1 MNKYIAELYGTF
13 LLVLAIVGTFIM
25 TQSLGAPSYVTL
37 LTVALAV
44 SLVLL
49 SNITI
54 FSKVIT
60 ANELDNVGACAGV
73 VIGNASVDFSLGDQ
87 KGFDDG
93 IKLGITA
100 YVSQVFAN
108 NYSKNDIAIADKIL
122 ASNTDKI
129 INAANTQTFDETI
142 FEGLPMPKNIWD
154 NEKSFSEGS
163 YSGKALSSVEDFK
176 NL

>member
-1 MNKYIAELYGTF
+1 MNILVKLFFF
-13 LLVLAIVGTFIM
+13 LILN
-25 TQSLGAPSYVTL
+25 
-37 LTVALAV
+37 LTINTKIL
-44 SLVLL
+44 
-49 SNITI
+49 
-54 FSKVIT
+54 T

-142 FEGLPMPKNIWD
+142 FEEVIKCYRILSILVMKNADVIKI
-154 NEKSFSEGS
+154 NSK
-163 YSGKALSSVEDFK
+163 KINNIINQRNKLLRRMLSAG
-176 NL
+176 

>member
-1 MNKYIAELYGTF
+1 MKIFLKLIF
-13 LLVLAIVGTFIM
+13 LLILN
-25 TQSLGAPSYVTL
+25 
-37 LTVALAV
+37 
-44 SLVLL
+44 LVINTKIL
-49 SNITI
+49 
-54 FSKVIT
+54 T

-142 FEGLPMPKNIWD
+142 FEEVIKCYRMLSILVMKNADTIKI
-154 NEKSFSEGS
+154 NSK
-163 YSGKALSSVEDFK
+163 KINNIINQRNKLLRRMLSAG
-176 NL
+176 

>member
-1 MNKYIAELYGTF
+1 MNIFVKLFFF
-13 LLVLAIVGTFIM
+13 LILNLAI
-25 TQSLGAPSYVTL
+25 
-37 LTVALAV
+37 
-44 SLVLL
+44 
-49 SNITI
+49 ITKI
-54 FSKVIT
+54 LT

-87 KGFDDG
+87 TGFDDG

-142 FEGLPMPKNIWD
+142 FEEVIKCYRMLSILVMKNADTIKI
-154 NEKSFSEGS
+154 NSK
-163 YSGKALSSVEDFK
+163 KINNIINQRNKLLRRMLSAG
-176 NL
+176 

>member
-1 MNKYIAELYGTF
+1 MNIFVKLFF
-13 LLVLAIVGTFIM
+13 LLILNLAINTKI
-25 TQSLGAPSYVTL
+25 L
-37 LTVALAV
+37 
-44 SLVLL
+44 
-49 SNITI
+49 
-54 FSKVIT
+54 T

-142 FEGLPMPKNIWD
+142 FEEVIKCYRMLSILVMKNADTIKV
-154 NEKSFSEGS
+154 NYK
-163 YSGKALSSVEDFK
+163 KINNIINQRNKLLRRMLSAG
-176 NL
+176 

>member
-1 MNKYIAELYGTF
+1 MNIFVKLFFFLILNIAINTK
-13 LLVLAIVGTFIM
+13 I
-25 TQSLGAPSYVTL
+25 
-37 LTVALAV
+37 LTA
-44 SLVLL
+44 S
-49 SNITI
+49 
-54 FSKVIT
+54 
-60 ANELDNVGACAGV
+60 ELDNVGACAGV

-129 INAANTQTFDETI
+129 INAANSQTFDETI
-142 FEGLPMPKNIWD
+142 FEEVIKCYRMLSILVMKNADTIKI
-154 NEKSFSEGS
+154 NSK
-163 YSGKALSSVEDFK
+163 KINNIINQRNKLLRRMLSAG
-176 NL
+176 

>member
-1 MNKYIAELYGTF
+1 MNIF
-13 LLVLAIVGTFIM
+13 VRWFFFLVLN
-25 TQSLGAPSYVTL
+25 
-37 LTVALAV
+37 
-44 SLVLL
+44 LVI
-49 SNITI
+49 NTKIW
-54 FSKVIT
+54 T
-60 ANELDNVGACAGV
+60 AKELDNVGACAGV

-142 FEGLPMPKNIWD
+142 FEEVIKCYRMLSILVMKNADIIKI
-154 NEKSFSEGS
+154 NSK
-163 YSGKALSSVEDFK
+163 KINNIINQRNKLLRRMLSAG
-176 NL
+176 

>member
-1 MNKYIAELYGTF
+1 MNVF
-13 LLVLAIVGTFIM
+13 LKLFFFLILNF
-25 TQSLGAPSYVTL
+25 
-37 LTVALAV
+37 
-44 SLVLL
+44 
-49 SNITI
+49 
-54 FSKVIT
+54 VINTKILT

-142 FEGLPMPKNIWD
+142 FEEVIKCYRILSILVMKNADVIKI
-154 NEKSFSEGS
+154 NSK
-163 YSGKALSSVEDFK
+163 KINNIINQRNKLLRRMLSAG
-176 NL
+176 

>member
-1 MNKYIAELYGTF
+1 MNIFVKLFFF
-13 LLVLAIVGTFIM
+13 L
-25 TQSLGAPSYVTL
+25 
-37 LTVALAV
+37 
-44 SLVLL
+44 
-49 SNITI
+49 I
-54 FSKVIT
+54 FNVVINTKILT

-100 YVSQVFAN
+100 YVSEVFAN
-108 NYSKNDIAIADKIL
+108 NYNKNDIAIADKIL

-142 FEGLPMPKNIWD
+142 FEEVIKCYRMLSILVMKNAAIIKA
-154 NEKSFSEGS
+154 KS
-163 YSGKALSSVEDFK
+163 KKINNIINQRNKLLRRMLSAG
-176 NL
+176 

>member
-1 MNKYIAELYGTF
+1 MNVF
-13 LLVLAIVGTFIM
+13 LKLFFFLILNF
-25 TQSLGAPSYVTL
+25 
-37 LTVALAV
+37 
-44 SLVLL
+44 
-49 SNITI
+49 
-54 FSKVIT
+54 VINTKILT

-100 YVSQVFAN
+100 YVSEVFAS
-108 NYSKNDIAIADKIL
+108 NYNKNDIAIADKIL

-142 FEGLPMPKNIWD
+142 FEEVIKCYRMLSILVMKNAVIIKT
-154 NEKSFSEGS
+154 NSK
-163 YSGKALSSVEDFK
+163 KINNIINQRNKLLRRMLSAG
-176 NL
+176 